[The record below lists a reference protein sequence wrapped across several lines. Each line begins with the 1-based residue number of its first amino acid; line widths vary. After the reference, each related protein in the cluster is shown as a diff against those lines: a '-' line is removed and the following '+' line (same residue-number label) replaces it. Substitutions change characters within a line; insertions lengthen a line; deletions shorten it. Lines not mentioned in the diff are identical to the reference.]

1 MSSITKTEFY
11 CDGGLVELADIDSA
25 TSEATGYPKE
35 HLLDGSLITGWKG
48 TTSGAQ
54 TIIIDLNQS
63 PAYDTYGFGYFV
75 RNYMTDHDAGDNGWL
90 EVYTSANGSDWGT
103 YIFYAHL
110 PDSGVNCYIKQF
122 ADAEHTLIKRYIKF
136 AFMPV
141 TPDIMDIGH
150 LFIMQCFSGFDA
162 SGTCQLPRI
171 YGDSFSRISNAE
183 GRSSLRR
190 YIPNYQETRNY
201 LIMSSTTY
209 AIWQALKDASQG
221 GNRLV
226 LVVDWI
232 DGTEQ
237 APFVARLG
245 DITFRQTAYDIWEV
259 SLQITRQPYVHP
271 TYGY

>member
-11 CDGGLVELADIDSA
+11 CDGGLIELADIDSA

-35 HLLDGSLITGWKG
+35 HLLDGSLITSWKP
-48 TTSGAQ
+48 TTTADQS
-54 TIIIDLNQS
+54 IIIDLNYVPGLTS
-63 PAYDTYGFGYFV
+63 YLVGFFM
-75 RNYMTDHDAGDNGWL
+75 RNYTTDPGAGRFRLDL
-90 EVYTSANGSDWGT
+90 SANGTDWT
-103 YIFYAHL
+103 EANDYLISILATANTPVHYHIFTAPL
-110 PDSGVNCYIKQF
+110 
-122 ADAEHTLIKRYIKF
+122 TRYMKLSFTGMSAI
-136 AFMPV
+136 
-141 TPDIMDIGH
+141 IEISH
-150 LFIMQCFSGFDA
+150 LFIANYFTGFDA
-162 SGTCQLPRI
+162 SGTCQLPRL

-190 YIPNYQETRNY
+190 YIPAYQETRNY
-201 LIMSSTTY
+201 LILSSTTY
-209 AIWQALKDASQG
+209 TIWQALKDASQG

-259 SLQITRQPYVHP
+259 SLQIARQPYVHP